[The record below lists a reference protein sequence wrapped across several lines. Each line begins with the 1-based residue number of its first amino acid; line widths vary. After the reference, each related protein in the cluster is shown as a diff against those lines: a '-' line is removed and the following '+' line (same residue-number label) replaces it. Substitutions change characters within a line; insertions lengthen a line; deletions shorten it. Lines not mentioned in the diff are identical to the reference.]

1 MVAYIFGAPVPFPMT
16 LLPITGKPGSW
27 PQWWACPEA
36 LSIIEPILSANQF
49 VIGQRDGHMTPA
61 ANRDPSLGQKAEQLE
76 EPLRTS
82 TGCEKE
88 VKPTNAATVKVTVAR

>member
-16 LLPITGKPGSW
+16 LLPITDKPGSW

-36 LSIIEPILSANQF
+36 LPIIEPILSANQF

-61 ANRDPSLGQKAEQLE
+61 ANQDPSVGQKAEQLE

-82 TGCEKE
+82 SGCEKE